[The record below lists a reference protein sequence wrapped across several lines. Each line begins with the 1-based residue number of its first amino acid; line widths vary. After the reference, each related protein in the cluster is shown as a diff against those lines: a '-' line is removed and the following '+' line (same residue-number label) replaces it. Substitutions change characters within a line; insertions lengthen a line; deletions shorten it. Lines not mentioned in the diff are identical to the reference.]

1 MPRELNLNEWLA
13 YLETLHPHAIE
24 LGLTRV
30 REVAKRYNL
39 LNSTCPVI
47 TVTGTNGKGS
57 CVTFIESILLAAGYR
72 VGAYLSPH
80 LIHYTERVRI
90 NGNPVSDVAMCAA
103 FTAIESVRQQTTLT
117 YFEYGTLAALW
128 LFQQQTLDCII
139 LEVGMGGRLD
149 AVNIVDPDVAII
161 TSVALDHCDWLGA
174 DRESIAHEKAGIMR
188 CGRPLIYGEPAIPQ
202 IVKAQAIKLTAP
214 LYALEQAY
222 SYHCQDAEWTW
233 QSGNLIWQR
242 LPLPNLPITSAAAAL
257 MAVACLQKDFQIS
270 ELAIRQG
277 LLHAFLPG
285 RCQVMQT
292 QPQVIL
298 DVAHNPA
305 AGHYL
310 VKRLKEMPC
319 KGKTW
324 LVAGMLLDKD
334 HAGTL
339 QPLQTVADGWWFADL
354 DGPRGG
360 KGSDLAK
367 CINLAEDAKVFSS
380 VTLALQDAMADAASD
395 DRIVVMGSFYTV
407 AEVLK
412 WYRGMSA

>member
-1 MPRELNLNEWLA
+1 MQRELNLNEWLA
-13 YLETLHPHAIE
+13 YLETLHPRAIE

-30 REVAKRYNL
+30 REVARRCNL
-39 LNSTCPVI
+39 LNSSCPVI

-57 CVTFIESILLAAGYR
+57 CVTFIENILLAAGYR

-90 NGNPVSDVAMCAA
+90 SGNPVSDAAMCIA
-103 FTAIESVRQQTTLT
+103 FAAIESVRQQTTLT

-149 AVNIVDPDVAII
+149 AVNILAPDVAII

-174 DRESIAHEKAGIMR
+174 DRESIAYEKAGIMR
-188 CGRPLIYGEPAIPQ
+188 CERPLIYGEPAIPQ
-202 IVKAQAIKLTAP
+202 AVKAQATKLRAP
-214 LYALEQAY
+214 LYALGHAY
-222 SYHCQDAEWTW
+222 FYHCQDNEWTW
-233 QSGNLIWQR
+233 QSDNLIWQH
-242 LPLPNLPITSAAAAL
+242 LPLPKLPITSAAAAL
-257 MAVACLQKDFQIS
+257 MALACLQKNFQVAESAVKQGIQ
-270 ELAIRQG
+270 LAY
-277 LLHAFLPG
+277 LPG
-285 RCQVMQT
+285 RCQVIHT

-310 VKRLKEMPC
+310 AKRLKDLPC

-324 LVAGMLLDKD
+324 LVAAMLLDKD
-334 HAGTL
+334 RAGTL
-339 QPLQTVADGWWFADL
+339 QPLLTVADGWWFADL
-354 DGPRGG
+354 DGPRAG
-360 KGSDLAK
+360 KGIDLMK
-367 CINLAEDAKVFSS
+367 CLNLAEDAKVFSS
-380 VTLALQDAMADAASD
+380 VTMALQDAMAHAASD

-412 WYRGMSA
+412 WHRGMSA